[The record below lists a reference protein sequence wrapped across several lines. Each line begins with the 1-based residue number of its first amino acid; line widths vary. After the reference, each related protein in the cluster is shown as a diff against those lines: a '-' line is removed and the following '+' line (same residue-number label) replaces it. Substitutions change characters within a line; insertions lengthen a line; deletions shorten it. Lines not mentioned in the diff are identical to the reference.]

1 MTREILIYTISFLIT
16 KCYFTIGFTLKFH
29 HNTLNSNYSKIFLKW
44 SRLLMT
50 STLWYYKKL
59 LLRCCENYNSQLE
72 SFRINWN
79 NRYVNLI
86 DRLHNKYKLIT
97 FILLKRRLNKFGRDG
112 LDIQKAIMLY
122 RKTENCFQKFT
133 EIDTNSNITDKV
145 NSAQNIP
152 FYHPINLNKNN
163 NILSDGLK
171 SLCS

>member
-1 MTREILIYTISFLIT
+1 
-16 KCYFTIGFTLKFH
+16 
-29 HNTLNSNYSKIFLKW
+29 
-44 SRLLMT
+44 MT

-86 DRLHNKYKLIT
+86 DRLH
-97 FILLKRRLNKFGRDG
+97 KRRLNKFGRDG